1 MTAELL
7 TVEVSRLKP
16 GDKFIANKDV
26 IPYMKAGQETE
37 VTVLEPRQPFTSAS
51 ARYKGCTWQYVCRRE
66 DTDKTGPV
74 FFPKGQKLIITRGGT
89 P

>member
-1 MTAELL
+1 MAVELL

-16 GDKFIANKDV
+16 GDKFIATKDV
-26 IPYMKAGQETE
+26 FPYIKDSQETE
-37 VTVLEPRQPFTSAS
+37 VTVLKPRQPFTPDSS
-51 ARYKGCTWQYVCRRE
+51 RYEGCTWQYFCRRE

-74 FFPKGQKLIITRGGT
+74 FFSKGQKLEITRGGT